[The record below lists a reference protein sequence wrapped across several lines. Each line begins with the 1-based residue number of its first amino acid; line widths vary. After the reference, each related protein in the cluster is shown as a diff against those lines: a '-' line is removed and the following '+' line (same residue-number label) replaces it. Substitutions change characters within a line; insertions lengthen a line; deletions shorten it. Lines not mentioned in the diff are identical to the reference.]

1 MIFSLD
7 MKESEYWRITNHTWL
22 CRGNLP
28 NSHLNSMI
36 PNFDEENVKGRETT
50 GMQKKTQCGLAKGR
64 PCKIKSDIEL
74 PQIK

>member
-1 MIFSLD
+1 M
-7 MKESEYWRITNHTWL
+7 
-22 CRGNLP
+22 GNLP

-64 PCKIKSDIEL
+64 PYKIKSDFEL